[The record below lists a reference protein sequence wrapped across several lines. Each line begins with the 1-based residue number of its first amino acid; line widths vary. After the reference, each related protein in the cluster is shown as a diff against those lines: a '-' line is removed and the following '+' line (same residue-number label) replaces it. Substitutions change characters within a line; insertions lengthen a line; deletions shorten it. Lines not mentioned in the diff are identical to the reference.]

1 MRAGRLPFRHR
12 LVGRLTLF
20 GVVPALLLVGTA
32 VVLKINADY
41 SEAVRDTKVRI
52 NAVAERLAAQVDTQN
67 RLACELVQ
75 TVASA
80 RAITWEPRVG
90 ERERL
95 MKLLAKLLVENPWAI
110 GTYLA
115 YEPDADGLDAHYLA
129 NPIAGVQAEG
139 SGRFLP
145 YAFLDWRAGNRL
157 AYKPNLDM
165 ETSLY
170 YGGLREAW
178 RATGKAEPRI
188 TEPYV
193 YDGQAMIETV
203 APIVVDGKFVGM
215 AGADRSLAGLA
226 KVLRAACSDEGV
238 DAYLISSGSDIKGF
252 ERPRA
257 FIVATTDP
265 ADAPEDRIEG
275 MLRTRSVEAT
285 ALAALVKEFEGMPAG
300 SFIDRVDPMTS
311 EPCFW
316 TLEAIPLPD
325 GRKWGVLVRET
336 KSDALAAAEGRLT
349 SQIAGAAGGVALLA
363 ALLLIPAAIAGRKIT
378 VATEAADAMAGGDLS
393 RSMPDAGGQDEAARL
408 VRALGAMREGVG
420 AIVRKVQEGAVHID
434 STAVQLGATSRQ
446 QASTAHELNAST
458 AQVAAASREIAAT
471 TESFGSALERI
482 TGSAESTAALA
493 RTGRTGL
500 DGMGGTI
507 RRLEES
513 TGSVAQRL
521 AEIRQKAATIN
532 KVITT
537 ITKIADQTNILS
549 VNAAIEAAKAGE
561 HGTGFL
567 VVAREIRR
575 LADQTA
581 GATLE
586 IEKMV
591 REMQDAVNVGV
602 GEMDR
607 FAADV
612 RSGVHEVAAISGKL
626 AEIIAQVDA
635 GSGEFAE
642 LHAGMRAQN
651 EGSRQISDAMSRL
664 AATAGETLAAAQE
677 SAKAAEQLVHAMRE
691 LRAAADSFKLREA

>member
-95 MKLLAKLLVENPWAI
+95 MKLLAKLLAENPWAI

-521 AEIRQKAATIN
+521 AEIRQKAATIS

>member
-1 MRAGRLPFRHR
+1 MHAGRLPFRHR

-20 GVVPALLLVGTA
+20 GVLPALLLVGAA
-32 VVLKINADY
+32 VVFKINADY
-41 SEAVRDTKVRI
+41 AEAVRDTQARLTGI
-52 NAVAERLAAQVDTQN
+52 AARLAAQVDTQN

-75 TVASA
+75 TVASV

-95 MKLLAKLLVENPWAI
+95 MKLLAELIGENPWSI
-110 GTYLA
+110 GTYLV

-129 NPIAGVQAEG
+129 NPIAGAQPDG
-139 SGRFLP
+139 SGRFVP
-145 YAFLDWRAGNRL
+145 YAYLDWRAGNRL
-157 AYKPNLDM
+157 AYKPNIDM

-170 YGGLREAW
+170 YGGVLESW
-178 RATGKAEPRI
+178 RTTGKTEPRI

-193 YDGQAMIETV
+193 YEGQALIETV
-203 APIVVDGKFVGM
+203 APIVIDGKFMGI
-215 AGADRSLAGLA
+215 AGADRSLAGLT
-226 KVLRAACSDEGV
+226 KVLRAACSEAGL
-238 DAYLISSGSDIKGF
+238 DAYLISSGSDVRGF

-265 ADAPEDRIEG
+265 ADAPEDRTEG
-275 MLRTRSVEAT
+275 LLRTKSVEGSP
-285 ALAALVKEFEGMPAG
+285 LAAIVKELDGMAIG
-300 SFIDRVDPMTS
+300 SFIDRVDPTTGQD
-311 EPCFW
+311 CFW
-316 TLEAIPLPD
+316 TMEPVQLPD
-325 GRKWGVLVRET
+325 GRKWHVLVRET
-336 KSDALAAAEGRLT
+336 KADALAVAEGRLMA
-349 SQIAGAAGGVALLA
+349 QIAGAAGGVALLA
-363 ALLLIPAAIAGRKIT
+363 ALLLVPASLAGRKIGI
-378 VATEAADAMAGGDLS
+378 ATQAADSMAGGDLS
-393 RSMPDAGGQDEAARL
+393 RPIPEVGGRDEAARL
-408 VRALGAMREGVG
+408 VRALAAMRAGVG
-420 AIVRKVQEGAVHID
+420 AIVEKVQEGTIRID
-434 STAVQLGATSRQ
+434 TTAVQLGATSRQ
-446 QASTAHELNAST
+446 QAATAHELNAST

-471 TESFGSALERI
+471 TESFGSAMERI
-482 TGSAESTAALA
+482 TGSAEQTAGLA
-493 RTGRTGL
+493 RTGRTDL

-507 RRLEES
+507 RRLEDS
-513 TGSVAQRL
+513 TAGVAKRL
-521 AEIRQKAATIN
+521 AEIRQKTATIN

-612 RSGVHEVAAISGKL
+612 RSGVHEVATISGKL
-626 AEIIAQVDA
+626 AEIIAQVDV
-635 GSGEFAE
+635 GSREFAE

-651 EGSRQISDAMSRL
+651 EGSRQISEAMSRL
-664 AATAGETLAAAQE
+664 SATAGETLAAAEE
-677 SAKAAEQLVHAMRE
+677 SARAAEQLVQSMRE
-691 LRAAADSFKLREA
+691 LRAAADTFKLHEG

>member
-1 MRAGRLPFRHR
+1 MRTERLPFRHR

-20 GVVPALLLVGTA
+20 GVVPALVLVA
-32 VVLKINADY
+32 VAVTLKINADY
-41 SEAVRDTKVRI
+41 ADAVRDTKSRLT
-52 NAVAERLAAQVDTQN
+52 AVAERLAAQVDTQN

-75 TVASA
+75 TVALV

-95 MKLLAKLLVENPWAI
+95 MKLLAELLSENPWAI
-110 GTYLA
+110 GTYLV

-129 NPIAGVQAEG
+129 NPIAGAQEEG

-203 APIVVDGKFVGM
+203 APIVIEGRFIGI

-226 KVLRAACSDEGV
+226 KVLRAACGEEGV
-238 DAYLISSGSDIKGF
+238 DAYLVSSGSDVRGF

-265 ADAPEDRIEG
+265 ADAPEDRVEG
-275 MLRTRSVEAT
+275 LLRTKSVEGSP
-285 ALAALVKEFEGMPAG
+285 LAPIAKELDGMPVGA
-300 SFIDRVDPMTS
+300 FLDRVDPMTGQ
-311 EPCFW
+311 ECFW
-316 TLEAIPLPD
+316 THESIALPD
-325 GRKWGVLVRET
+325 GRKWHVIVRET
-336 KSDALAAAEGRLT
+336 KADALAVADGRLMV
-349 SQIAGAAGGVALLA
+349 QIASAAGGVALLA
-363 ALLLIPAAIAGRKIT
+363 ALLLVPAALAGRKIT
-378 VATEAADAMAGGDLS
+378 VATDAADAMAGGDLS
-393 RSMPDAGGQDEAARL
+393 RPIPEVSGQDEAARL
-408 VRALGAMREGVG
+408 VRALAAMREGVG
-420 AIVRKVQEGAVHID
+420 AIVGKVQEGTIRID

-446 QASTAHELNAST
+446 QAATAHEMNAST
-458 AQVAAASREIAAT
+458 TQVAAASREIAAT
-471 TESFGSALERI
+471 TDAFGSSMERI
-482 TGSAESTAALA
+482 TGSAANTAALA

-521 AEIRQKAATIN
+521 AEIRQKTATIN

-664 AATAGETLAAAQE
+664 AATASETLSAAQE
-677 SAKAAEQLVHAMRE
+677 SAKAAEQLVQSMRE
-691 LRAAADSFKLREA
+691 LRAAADSFKLRDA

>member
-1 MRAGRLPFRHR
+1 MRTERLPFRHR

-20 GVVPALLLVGTA
+20 GVVPALVLVA
-32 VVLKINADY
+32 VALTLKINADY
-41 SEAVRDTKVRI
+41 AEAVRDTQSRL

-75 TVASA
+75 TVASV
-80 RAITWEPRVG
+80 RAITWEPRLG

-95 MKLLAKLLVENPWAI
+95 MKLLAELLAENPWAI
-110 GTYLA
+110 GAYLV

-129 NPIAGVQAEG
+129 NPIAGAQEEG

-157 AYKPNLDM
+157 SYKPNIDM

-178 RATGKAEPRI
+178 RVTGKAEPRI

-203 APIVVDGKFVGM
+203 APIVVDGRFVGI

-226 KVLRAACSDEGV
+226 RVLRAACSGEGV
-238 DAYLISSGSDIKGF
+238 DAYLVSSGSDIRGF

-265 ADAPEDRIEG
+265 ADAPEDRVEG
-275 MLRTRSVEAT
+275 LLRTRSVEGSP
-285 ALAALVKEFEGMPAG
+285 LAPIAKELDGMPIGA
-300 SFIDRVDPMTS
+300 FLDQIDPMNGQ
-311 EPCFW
+311 ECFW
-316 TLEAIPLPD
+316 THEPIALPD
-325 GRKWGVLVRET
+325 GRKWHVIVRET
-336 KSDALAAAEGRLT
+336 KADALALADGRLT
-349 SQIAGAAGGVALLA
+349 MQIAGAAGGVALLA
-363 ALLLIPAAIAGRKIT
+363 ALLLIPAALAGRKIS
-378 VATEAADAMAGGDLS
+378 VATGAADAMAGGDLS
-393 RSMPDAGGQDEAARL
+393 RPIPEVGGQDEAARL
-408 VRALGAMREGVG
+408 VRALAAMREGVG
-420 AIVRKVQEGAVHID
+420 AIVRKVQEGTIRID

-446 QASTAHELNAST
+446 QAATAHEMNAST
-458 AQVAAASREIAAT
+458 TQVAAASREIAAT
-471 TESFGSALERI
+471 TDAFGSSMERI
-482 TGSAESTAALA
+482 TGSAANTAVLA

-521 AEIRQKAATIN
+521 GEIRQKTATIN

-664 AATAGETLAAAQE
+664 AATASETLAAAQE
-677 SAKAAEQLVHAMRE
+677 SAKAAEQLVQSMRE
-691 LRAAADSFKLREA
+691 LRAAADSFKLQEG

>member
-41 SEAVRDTKVRI
+41 SEAVRDTKVQL
-52 NAVAERLAAQVDTQN
+52 NSVAERLAAQIDTQN

-95 MKLLAKLLVENPWAI
+95 MKLLAELLAENPWSI

-129 NPIAGVQAEG
+129 NPIAGAQAEG

-157 AYKPNLDM
+157 AYKPNIDM

-226 KVLRAACSDEGV
+226 KVLRAASSEEGV
-238 DAYLISSGSDIKGF
+238 DAYLISSGSDVRGF

-275 MLRTRSVEAT
+275 MLRTKSVESS
-285 ALAALVKEFEGMPAG
+285 ALAALVKELDAMPLG

-316 TLEAIPLPD
+316 TLEPIPLPD
-325 GRKWGVLVRET
+325 GRKWEVLVRET

-363 ALLLIPAAIAGRKIT
+363 ALLLIPAALAGRKIT

-393 RSMPDAGGQDEAARL
+393 RPIPDVGGQDEAARL

-446 QASTAHELNAST
+446 QASTAHEMNAST

-521 AEIRQKAATIN
+521 AEIRQKTTTIN

-691 LRAAADSFKLREA
+691 LRAAADSFKLRDA

>member
-1 MRAGRLPFRHR
+1 MNAGRLPFRHR

-145 YAFLDWRAGNRL
+145 YAFLDWRAGNRP

-285 ALAALVKEFEGMPAG
+285 ALAALVKELEGMPAG